1 MSRTSVAL
9 YNLRG
14 FAIIMVVAFHSC
26 IAYLASQPV
35 VPPPF
40 DAPPYRWLANPIVDD
55 QRWLGLDLF
64 CAFQYMYLMHLMFF
78 LSGLFVYPSL
88 VRKGAARFAIDRLCR
103 LGLPF
108 AFGVLLLIPLAYYP
122 VYRVTAVD
130 PAWSAYLSHWRA
142 LPFWPSGPL
151 WFLWVLLICNLVFVA
166 ASSAVPRLRL
176 GLAALS
182 ADAGA
187 HPVRFAAGLFVMA
200 ALAYLPLSMVYKPWD
215 WVTFG
220 PLAFQP
226 SFVAPYAVF
235 YLAGV
240 SLSAHGYERGLLQ
253 PDGSLARRWLLW
265 SVIAMAAFLV
275 WIIPTALIV
284 KNIEPSVAGLQLLAD
299 LGSVLASATISLAL
313 VAIFLNFATAPR
325 PMLGRISANAYPIY
339 LVHYLFIIW
348 IQYLLLDAN
357 LPAVTKAAVVF
368 AGTLLL
374 SWASAVLL
382 GGIPVAAR
390 LMLEKRGRAGS
401 H

>member
-1 MSRTSVAL
+1 MSRTSLAL

-26 IAYLASQPV
+26 IAYLASQPA

-40 DAPPYRWLANPIVDD
+40 DAPPFRWLANPIIDN

-64 CAFQYMYLMHLMFF
+64 CALQYMYLMHLMFF

-88 VRKGAARFAIDRLCR
+88 TRKGAARFAFDRLRR

-108 AFGVLLLIPLAYYP
+108 AFGVLLLVPLAYYP

-130 PAWSAYLSHWRA
+130 PAWSAYWSHWRA

-151 WFLWVLLICNLVFVA
+151 WFLWVLLTCNLAFVA
-166 ASSAVPRLRL
+166 ASAAIPRLRQR
-176 GLAALS
+176 LAALS
-182 ADAGA
+182 AEAGA
-187 HPVRFAAGLFVMA
+187 HPVRFAAGLFAFA
-200 ALAYLPLSMVYKPWD
+200 ALAYLPLSMIYKPWD

-240 SLSAHGYERGLLQ
+240 SVSAHGFERGLLQ
-253 PDGSLARRWLLW
+253 VDGMLARRWVRWLMAA
-265 SVIAMAAFLV
+265 IAAFLL
-275 WIIPTALIV
+275 WIIPTALVV
-284 KNIEPSVAGLQLLAD
+284 KDVAALPGLQLVAD

-313 VAIFLNFATAPR
+313 AALFLNFAAAPR

-339 LVHYLFIIW
+339 LIHYLFIIW
-348 IQYLLLDAN
+348 LQYLLLGND
-357 LPAVTKAAVVF
+357 LPAVIKAALVF
-368 AGTLLL
+368 VGTLTL
-374 SWASAVLL
+374 SWAGAVLL
-382 GGIPVAAR
+382 GSIPLRAR
-390 LMLEKRGRAGS
+390 LMQDKRGGAGLR
-401 H
+401 